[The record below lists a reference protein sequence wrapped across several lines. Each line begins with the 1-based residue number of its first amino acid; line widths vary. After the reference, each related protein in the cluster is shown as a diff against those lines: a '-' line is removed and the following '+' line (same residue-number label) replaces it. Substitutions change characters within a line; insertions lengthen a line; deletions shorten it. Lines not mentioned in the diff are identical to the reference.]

1 MSLRDGANAEIYDAV
16 GVLYATLNLLC
27 ATAYLMALAKCVKHM
42 DT

>member
-1 MSLRDGANAEIYDAV
+1 MRDGANAEIYDTV
-16 GVLYATLNLLC
+16 GVFATLNLLC